1 MSLRHAVLGF
11 LAHSP
16 MSGYE
21 LHKHMAESVQHFW
34 PADQAQI
41 YRTLVQLVDEGLVA
55 VREIPQT
62 GRPNRRE
69 HTILDDGL
77 AELDAWLA
85 ASGAYEPQREAFLL
99 RLFFVARLGV
109 DATRELLLQRA
120 RDADDLLAVLAAI
133 EQSAEAAGAEH
144 GLTND
149 LSFRLR
155 MATLANGMTHAR
167 AEREWIDHTITTLEE
182 HRD

>member
-1 MSLRHAVLGF
+1 
-11 LAHSP
+11 

-21 LHKHMAESVQHFW
+21 LHKHMADSVQHFW

-41 YRTLVQLVDEGLVA
+41 YRTLAQLVDEGLVT
-55 VREIPQT
+55 VKEIPQT

-69 HTILDDGL
+69 HTILGAGL
-77 AELDAWLA
+77 AELDTWLA
-85 ASGAYEPQREAFLL
+85 ASSAYEPEREAFLL
-99 RLFFVARLGV
+99 RLFFVARLGPEV
-109 DATRELLLQRA
+109 AKRLLRERAQEADELLE
-120 RDADDLLAVLAAI
+120 VFAAI
-133 EQSAEAAGAEH
+133 EASAELAAAER

-149 LSFRLR
+149 LHFRLR
-155 MATLANGMTHAR
+155 MATLANGVTHAR